1 MAQNIQTYQEFELAK
16 RIGFSFFHGDFL
28 YSVQVVENKQLE
40 SAQHFLLSIYSEV
53 MKKDFSYKILEGFF
67 EKDTSLSYKLLR
79 FVNSNL
85 FQLKKEI
92 TSLKQAMIFLGEDQ
106 LRKFVCLIV
115 TSQLNSNKP
124 KALVQQTV
132 IRARLCEL
140 FAKQMGLKEQANSA
154 FLTGL
159 FSTIDAL
166 LDQPMEE
173 VLQTLPLAQTI
184 KQALLH
190 QTGELATCLKTALA
204 YINGDWMVI
213 FAFAKAHNLSSDQL
227 ISNCDNAYD
236 WMTTVQQV

>member
-1 MAQNIQTYQEFELAK
+1 MAQNIKTYQEFELAK
-16 RIGFSFFHGDFL
+16 RIGFVFFQGDFL
-28 YSVQVVENKQLE
+28 YSPQIVEDKQIE
-40 SAQHFLLSIYSEV
+40 TSQHFLLSIYSEV
-53 MKKDFSYKILEGFF
+53 MKEEFSYKVLEGFF

-85 FQLKKEI
+85 FKIKKEI

-115 TSQLNSNKP
+115 TSELNTNKP

-140 FAKQMGLKEQANSA
+140 FAKQMGLKEHVNSA

-166 LDQPMEE
+166 LDKPMTE
-173 VLQTLPLAQTI
+173 VLDTLPLAQII
-184 KQALLH
+184 KDALLNDS
-190 QTGELATCLKTALA
+190 GELAECLKTSLA

-213 FAFAKAHNLSSDQL
+213 FAFAKQYNVSSNELIAH
-227 ISNCDNAYD
+227 CDNAYD
-236 WMTTVQQV
+236 WMTTVEDM